1 MPPSPRKGS
10 KPSAVTQPES
20 DDKPWLNAS
29 LSHLNKPQ
37 ELAELIAAQ
46 PERLANAD
54 ASLSA
59 LSVQALKQFFDHSLS
74 SEKDAIPSICAF
86 IETVTPKSELKDQRA
101 SRSAGK
107 RKRAH
112 ATTAAFVPP
121 LFQGTPLDQLVTDGM
136 DSRQLWEQIDLKAA
150 KMSGIV
156 ERYFAQGLIREEDE
170 DENEDDEDEEEPN
183 KRAGPSRSR
192 SLSDDDDDD
201 DSNSDQEDEDDNDM
215 SGDYDEQD
223 MDPEEERVR
232 LSQLSD
238 ADLRALG
245 IDPAL
250 REQFLAHLA
259 EEGQDDNDS
268 DEKGSAYA
276 GASDISDGD
285 PTEIFYEPL
294 KTEAEQLRRK
304 EEQEMGMLPRLRS
317 QVGDDEDDEEE
328 DDDQDMY
335 EDDQE
340 EEEDESEEDDSR
352 AKSSGKNS
360 AGIPTSLLEDLDRPG
375 KASKRPSKRHPTL
388 DDDFFSIDDLNRQ
401 LDEQDAEEE
410 ADPVDDNDDDDLT
423 DQVDYFK
430 PLSGGDDLDDEHDE
444 HDEQEEEAAE
454 GSRLVD
460 AADAHY
466 ADFFLPPTKA
476 AKFNKKFGKRKASA
490 RFAAQDAAGDHNDH
504 DDGDEEESDLDEQS
518 SPSKKPARIY
528 EEPDRKRS
536 IRFNDTI
543 EFRRI
548 KPRKKSVDDFTPEM
562 LRMIGAS
569 SDDVD
574 AARHF
579 DDEDM
584 DEDQDN
590 DDEEDDDDMDMDEV
604 ESETSSVGRRDSDD
618 EGEEL
623 YPDEE
628 QSEGE
633 DAEEDDDDEDQDD
646 DDDGVNTARR
656 VAGDLFADSDD
667 EADAQ
672 EKLSTH
678 EKRVAALK
686 EEIARLEDE
695 NVAKKDWTL
704 MGEAGTRARPQD
716 SLLEQD
722 LEFERAAKVTPQVT
736 EEMTESI
743 EDLIKRR
750 ILDRNFDDVIRR
762 REMEALPFLPSR
774 LLELSDSKSAKSLA
788 ELYEEEYQAARG
800 VDGEDGAPVAE
811 ADAKLAKE
819 HEEITALYDDI
830 FNKLD
835 ALSNAH
841 FTPKAPKATIQ
852 TLTNAPSVS
861 IETALP
867 STASSSTMLAP
878 EEVYER
884 SRHSTAMDGAKS
896 EMTPEEKQRLHNKL
910 RQEKRQ
916 RNEKIQDT
924 RKALEMSGLVRA
936 KKVNEKEEKQQ
947 ALKKLVGNRGVS
959 VIGKEAN
966 AAGAGTGKNSKNK
979 AKAKAGASGVNGSAA
994 KPTTANQF
1002 KL

>member
-1 MPPSPRKGS
+1 MPASPRKAAKAAAAS
-10 KPSAVTQPES
+10 RPTM
-20 DDKPWLNAS
+20 DDKES
-29 LSHLNKPQ
+29 LSTSLPHLSEAQ
-37 ELAELIAAQ
+37 ELAELVASQ
-46 PERLANAD
+46 PERLAIGD
-54 ASLSA
+54 ASLST
-59 LSVQALKQFFDHSLS
+59 LSIRALKQIFDHSIQ
-74 SEKDAIPSICAF
+74 SEKDSVPSICSF
-86 IETVTPKSELKDQRA
+86 IETVTPKAQLLEQRV
-101 SRSAGK
+101 SRSGGK
-107 RKRAH
+107 RKRGQASV
-112 ATTAAFVPP
+112 AAPP
-121 LFQGTPLDQLVTDGM
+121 AFEGTPLDELVTEGM

-150 KMSGIV
+150 KMSSVV
-156 ERYFAQGLIREEDE
+156 ERFFAQGLLR
-170 DENEDDEDEEEPN
+170 DEDEEEEDEPESSS
-183 KRAGPSRSR
+183 RAGPSRSR
-192 SLSDDDDDD
+192 SRVGDQDD
-201 DSNSDQEDEDDNDM
+201 DSDSEDDDEDDNM
-215 SGDYDEQD
+215 SGDDDEDD

-245 IDPAL
+245 IDPAY
-250 REQFLAHLA
+250 REQFLAEMANGDDDDDDGLDEFFSDEE
-259 EEGQDDNDS
+259 EEGS
-268 DEKGSAYA
+268 PYA

-285 PTEIFYEPL
+285 PTETFYEPL

-317 QVGDDEDDEEE
+317 QVGDASDDDHDGEEE
-328 DDDQDMY
+328 DDDEDMY
-335 EDDQE
+335 EQG
-340 EEEDESEEDDSR
+340 ESDEEDDSNDEDKHSKR
-352 AKSSGKNS
+352 GGKKTNNM
-360 AGIPTSLLEDLDRPG
+360 GIPTSLLDDLDRPG
-375 KASKRPSKRHPTL
+375 KPVTRSTKRHPTL

-410 ADPVDDNDDDDLT
+410 ADPLQDNDDDDLT
-423 DQVDYFK
+423 DQVDLFK
-430 PLSGGDDLDDEHDE
+430 PLPGGDDLDDVEEDDE
-444 HDEQEEEAAE
+444 VAQQS
-454 GSRLVD
+454 GLVD

-476 AKFNKKFGKRKASA
+476 AKFNKKFGGRKASA
-490 RFAAQDAAGDHNDH
+490 RFAKQDAAGDEAEE
-504 DDGDEEESDLDEQS
+504 DDEDEDDSAADEET
-518 SPSKKPARIY
+518 SPSKKQVRVY
-528 EEPDRKRS
+528 EEPDRKRR
-536 IRFNDTI
+536 IRFNETI
-543 EFRRI
+543 EYRRI
-548 KPRKKSVDDFTPEM
+548 KPRKKSIDDLTPEM
-562 LRMIGAS
+562 LQMIGAS

-574 AARHF
+574 AARNF
-579 DDEDM
+579 DEEMDEDDEDQ
-584 DEDQDN
+584 ES
-590 DDEEDDDDMDMDEV
+590 DEEMDMDEV
-604 ESETSSVGRRDSDD
+604 ESETSSIGRQGSDD
-618 EGEEL
+618 EE
-623 YPDEE
+623 
-628 QSEGE
+628 
-633 DAEEDDDDEDQDD
+633 EEDDEEIEDEDENEDEEADD
-646 DDDGVNTARR
+646 DSKGANTARR
-656 VAGDLFADSDD
+656 VVGDLFADSDD

-672 EKLSTH
+672 DKLSTY

-695 NVAKKDWTL
+695 NVGKKDWTL
-704 MGEAGTRARPQD
+704 MGEAGARARGQD

-722 LEFERAAKVTPQVT
+722 LEFERGAKVTPQVT

-788 ELYEEEYQAARG
+788 DLYEEEYQAARG
-800 VDGEDGAPVAE
+800 GDGEDGAPIPE

-819 HEEITALYDDI
+819 HEEITKLYDEI

-867 STASSSTMLAP
+867 ATASSSTMLAP

-896 EMTPEEKQRLHNKL
+896 EMTPEEKQRLHNNL
-910 RQEKRQ
+910 RKEKRQ

-966 AAGAGTGKNSKNK
+966 ATGAGTGKNARNK
-979 AKAKAGASGVNGSAA
+979 GKGKGVNGAA
-994 KPTTANQF
+994 SGTVRPASGNQF

>member
-1 MPPSPRKGS
+1 MPPSPRKGA
-10 KPSAVTQPES
+10 KPPAASQHQDQDTPSV
-20 DDKPWLNAS
+20 DAS
-29 LSHLNKPQ
+29 LSHLNKAQ
-37 ELAELIAAQ
+37 QLAELIASQ
-46 PERLANAD
+46 PERLANPD
-54 ASLSA
+54 ASVSA
-59 LSVQALKQFFDHSLS
+59 LSVEALKQIFDHSVA
-74 SEKDAIPSICAF
+74 SEKHSVPSICAF
-86 IETVTPKSELKDQRA
+86 IQTVTPNAELDQRA

-107 RKRAH
+107 RKRGH
-112 ATTAAFVPP
+112 SSAAAAP
-121 LFQGTPLDQLVTDGM
+121 LFEATPLDELITDGM

-150 KMSGIV
+150 KMSNIV
-156 ERYFAQGLIREEDE
+156 ERYFAQGLIREEEE
-170 DENEDDEDEEEPN
+170 DEDDEDEAEQASN

-192 SLSDDDDDD
+192 AHSDDDDDSDLD
-201 DSNSDQEDEDDNDM
+201 DEDQDEDDDDM
-215 SGDYDEQD
+215 SGDYDDED

-250 REQFLAHLA
+250 REQFLAHMA
-259 EEGQDDNDS
+259 EEGDDDDDES
-268 DEKGSAYA
+268 DEEGSAYA

-285 PTEIFYEPL
+285 PTEVFYEPL

-304 EEQEMGMLPRLRS
+304 EEQETGILPRLRS
-317 QVGDDEDDEEE
+317 QVDDDDDEQDEDEEDDED
-328 DDDQDMY
+328 
-335 EDDQE
+335 
-340 EEEDESEEDDSR
+340 EDESEEEQDSR

-375 KASKRPSKRHPTL
+375 QASKRPAKRHPTL
-388 DDDFFSIDDLNRQ
+388 DDDFFSIDELNRQ
-401 LDEQDAEEE
+401 LDEQDAQEE
-410 ADPVDDNDDDDLT
+410 ADAAEDSDDEDLGNE
-423 DQVDYFK
+423 VDYFK
-430 PLSGGDDLDDEHDE
+430 PLGGDDDLDEDEDA
-444 HDEQEEEAAE
+444 DDSAEASGLA
-454 GSRLVD
+454 D

-490 RFAAQDAAGDHNDH
+490 RFANEDAADAHV
-504 DDGDEEESDLDEQS
+504 DDDDSDLDES
-518 SPSKKPARIY
+518 ASPSKPVARVY
-528 EEPDRKRS
+528 EEPDRKRR

-548 KPRKKSVDDFTPEM
+548 KPRKKSADELTPEM

-574 AARHF
+574 AARDF
-579 DDEDM
+579 DEDM
-584 DEDQDN
+584 DDEQ
-590 DDEEDDDDMDMDEV
+590 EEDDDEQDEDDTDMDEV
-604 ESETSSVGRRDSDD
+604 ESETSSVGRQGSDD
-618 EGEEL
+618 EDEGQHS
-623 YPDEE
+623 DEE
-628 QSEGE
+628 EGQDEQDQSQ
-633 DAEEDDDDEDQDD
+633 DEEPEEEEE

-716 SLLEQD
+716 SFLEQD

-800 VDGEDGAPVAE
+800 GADGEDGAPVAE

-819 HEEITALYDDI
+819 HEEITQLYDDI

-861 IETALP
+861 IESALP
-867 STASSSTMLAP
+867 ATASSSTMLAP

-884 SRHSTAMDGAKS
+884 ARHSTAMDGAKS
-896 EMTPEEKQRLHNKL
+896 EMTPEEKQRLHHKL

-916 RNEKIQDT
+916 RNDKIQDT
-924 RKALEMSGLVRA
+924 RRALEMSGLVRA

-959 VIGKEAN
+959 VIGKDAN
-966 AAGAGTGKNSKNK
+966 AAGAGTGKNGKNK
-979 AKAKAGASGVNGSAA
+979 AKGKTANGVNGTA

>member
-1 MPPSPRKGS
+1 MPLLPRKRSQPSPA
-10 KPSAVTQPES
+10 PSQDTVEPVETLNVSLPRL
-20 DDKPWLNAS
+20 DKA
-29 LSHLNKPQ
+29 Q
-37 ELAELIAAQ
+37 QLAELVASE
-46 PERLANAD
+46 PERLASGD
-54 ASLSA
+54 ASISA
-59 LSVQALKQFFDHSLS
+59 LSVTALKQLFDHSIQSERLS
-74 SEKDAIPSICAF
+74 VPSICSF
-86 IETVTPKSELKDQRA
+86 IQTVTPNADLLEQRA

-107 RKRAH
+107 RKRGSN
-112 ATTAAFVPP
+112 AAAPPP
-121 LFQGTPLDQLVTDGM
+121 LFEGTPLDELVTEGM

-150 KMSGIV
+150 KMSSIV
-156 ERYFAQGLIREEDE
+156 ERYFAQGLIREE
-170 DENEDDEDEEEPN
+170 EEEHHASS
-183 KRAGPSRSR
+183 RAGPSRSR
-192 SLSDDDDDD
+192 SRRNDDFDQ
-201 DSNSDQEDEDDNDM
+201 DQEDQDDDT
-215 SGDYDEQD
+215 SGDYDDDED
-223 MDPEEERVR
+223 DDIDPEEERVR
-232 LSQLSD
+232 LSELSD

-245 IDPAL
+245 IDPAYRDQL
-250 REQFLAHLA
+250 LA
-259 EEGQDDNDS
+259 EMADQGDDDQES
-268 DEKGSAYA
+268 DEEGSAYA
-276 GASDISDGD
+276 GASDVSDGD
-285 PTEIFYEPL
+285 PTEVFYEPL
-294 KTEAEQLRRK
+294 KTEAEQLQRK

-317 QVGDDEDDEEE
+317 Q
-328 DDDQDMY
+328 
-335 EDDQE
+335 
-340 EEEDESEEDDSR
+340 
-352 AKSSGKNS
+352 NS
-360 AGIPTSLLEDLDRPG
+360 AGIPKSLLEDLDRPG
-375 KASKRPSKRHPTL
+375 KASQRPTKRHPTL

-401 LDEQDAEEE
+401 LDEQDAQED
-410 ADPVDDNDDDDLT
+410 ADPVDDNDDDDIA

-430 PLSGGDDLDDEHDE
+430 PLDGADSLDDDE
-444 HDEQEEEAAE
+444 DDDEGAGLA
-454 GSRLVD
+454 D

-466 ADFFLPPTKA
+466 ADFFLPPSKA

-490 RFAAQDAAGDHNDH
+490 RFANEDAAADQLDQ
-504 DDGDEEESDLDEQS
+504 DEEVSDDEDDQP
-518 SPSKKPARIY
+518 SPSKAKARVY
-528 EEPDRKRS
+528 EEPDRKRR
-536 IRFNDTI
+536 IRFNTTI
-543 EFRRI
+543 EYRRI
-548 KPRKKSVDDFTPEM
+548 KPRKKSADELIPEM
-562 LRMIGAS
+562 LLRMIGAS
-569 SDDVD
+569 DDDVD
-574 AARHF
+574 AAL
-579 DDEDM
+579 
-584 DEDQDN
+584 
-590 DDEEDDDDMDMDEV
+590 
-604 ESETSSVGRRDSDD
+604 ESETSSIGRQGSDD
-618 EGEEL
+618 EGESQ
-623 YPDEE
+623 YSDDEDE
-628 QSEGE
+628 E
-633 DAEEDDDDEDQDD
+633 DAEEDLDDEQDSADDQEDY
-646 DDDGVNTARR
+646 GVDTARR
-656 VAGDLFADSDD
+656 VAGDLFTDSDD

-672 EKLSTH
+672 DKLSTH

-704 MGEAGTRARPQD
+704 MGEAGSRARPQD

-800 VDGEDGAPVAE
+800 ADGEDGVPVAE

-819 HEEITALYDDI
+819 HEEITQLYDDI

-852 TLTNAPSVS
+852 TLTNVPSIS

-867 STASSSTMLAP
+867 ATASSSTMLAP

-884 SRHSTAMDGAKS
+884 SLHSTAMDGAKS

-924 RKALEMSGLVRA
+924 RKALEQSGLVRA

-947 ALKKLVGNRGVS
+947 ALQKLVGNRGVS

-966 AAGAGTGKNSKNK
+966 AAGAGSGKNAKNKGK
-979 AKAKAGASGVNGSAA
+979 AKAINGAANGLA
-994 KPTTANQF
+994 KPATGNQF

>member
-1 MPPSPRKGS
+1 MPPSPRKGA

-20 DDKPWLNAS
+20 DDKPWPNAS
-29 LSHLNKPQ
+29 LSHLNKAQ
-37 ELAELIAAQ
+37 ELAELIAAH
-46 PERLANAD
+46 PERLANGD

-59 LSVQALKQFFDHSLS
+59 LSVQALKQIFDHSVS

-86 IETVTPKSELKDQRA
+86 IQTVTPKSELQDQRA
-101 SRSAGK
+101 SRSGGK
-107 RKRAH
+107 RKRGH
-112 ATTAAFVPP
+112 ASTAAAPP
-121 LFQGTPLDQLVTDGM
+121 LFEGTPLDELVTDGM
-136 DSRQLWEQIDLKAA
+136 DSRQLWEQVDLKAA

-156 ERYFAQGLIREEDE
+156 ERYFAQGLIREE
-170 DENEDDEDEEEPN
+170 NEDEDEEEEEESN

-192 SLSDDDDDD
+192 SRSDDDDDD
-201 DSNSDQEDEDDNDM
+201 SDSDEEDEDDNDM
-215 SGDYDEQD
+215 SGDYDDED
-223 MDPEEERVR
+223 MDPEEERAR

-250 REQFLAHLA
+250 RDQFLAHLA
-259 EEGQDDNDS
+259 EEDDES
-268 DEKGSAYA
+268 DEEGSAYA

-285 PTEIFYEPL
+285 PTEVFYEPL

-317 QVGDDEDDEEE
+317 QVGDDEDGEDEE
-328 DDDQDMY
+328 DDEDIY
-335 EDDQE
+335 EEDEE
-340 EEEDESEEDDSR
+340 EEEDESEEEHSR
-352 AKSSGKNS
+352 ATSSGKNS

-430 PLSGGDDLDDEHDE
+430 PLSGGDDLDDED
-444 HDEQEEEAAE
+444 DEQEEEAAE
-454 GSRLVD
+454 GSGLVD

-490 RFAAQDAAGDHNDH
+490 RFAALDAAGDHND
-504 DDGDEEESDLDEQS
+504 DDEKDGSDLDEHS
-518 SPSKKPARIY
+518 SPSKKPARVY

-543 EFRRI
+543 EYRRI
-548 KPRKKSVDDFTPEM
+548 KPRKKSMDHLTPEM
-562 LRMIGAS
+562 LKMIGAS

-584 DEDQDN
+584 DEDQDH
-590 DDEEDDDDMDMDEV
+590 DDDDDMDMDEV
-604 ESETSSVGRRDSDD
+604 ESETSSIGHQGSDD
-618 EGEEL
+618 EGEEQ
-623 YPDEE
+623 YSDEAEEDQE
-628 QSEGE
+628 QSEGEGE
-633 DAEEDDDDEDQDD
+633 DAEEDDEEEQD

-750 ILDRNFDDVIRR
+750 ILDQNFDDVIRR

-884 SRHSTAMDGAKS
+884 SRHSTVMDGAKS

-979 AKAKAGASGVNGSAA
+979 GKGKAGANGVNGSAA

>member
-10 KPSAVTQPES
+10 KPSAVNQPES

-29 LSHLNKPQ
+29 LSHLNKAQ

-46 PERLANAD
+46 PERLANGD

-59 LSVQALKQFFDHSLS
+59 LSVQALKQIFDHSVS

-86 IETVTPKSELKDQRA
+86 IQTVTPKSELKDQRA

-107 RKRAH
+107 RKRGQP
-112 ATTAAFVPP
+112 TTAAAPP
-121 LFQGTPLDQLVTDGM
+121 LFEGTPLDELVTDGM

-170 DENEDDEDEEEPN
+170 DEDDEQEPN

-201 DSNSDQEDEDDNDM
+201 DINSDEEDEDDNDM
-215 SGDYDEQD
+215 SGDYDEED

-259 EEGQDDNDS
+259 EEGQDDDDS
-268 DEKGSAYA
+268 DEEGSAYA

-285 PTEIFYEPL
+285 PTEVFYEPL

-317 QVGDDEDDEEE
+317 QVGDEDDDEE
-328 DDDQDMY
+328 DDDDEDMY
-335 EDDQE
+335 EDDQG
-340 EEEDESEEDDSR
+340 EEEDESEEEDSR

-375 KASKRPSKRHPTL
+375 EASKRPSKRHPTL

-444 HDEQEEEAAE
+444 PEEETAE

-490 RFAAQDAAGDHNDH
+490 RFAAQDAAGDHNDD
-504 DDGDEEESDLDEQS
+504 DDGDEDESDLDEQP

-536 IRFNDTI
+536 IRFNDII

-548 KPRKKSVDDFTPEM
+548 KPRKKSLDDLTPEM
-562 LRMIGAS
+562 LGMIGAS
-569 SDDVD
+569 TDDVD

-590 DDEEDDDDMDMDEV
+590 DDEGDDDDMDMDEV

-628 QSEGE
+628 AEEDEEQSEGQ
-633 DAEEDDDDEDQDD
+633 DAEEDDDD
-646 DDDGVNTARR
+646 GVKTARR

-667 EADAQ
+667 DADAQ

-704 MGEAGTRARPQD
+704 MGEAGSRARPQD

-743 EDLIKRR
+743 EELIKRR

-979 AKAKAGASGVNGSAA
+979 AKANANAGANGVNGSAA

>member
-1 MPPSPRKGS
+1 MPSSPRKGS
-10 KPSAVTQPES
+10 QP
-20 DDKPWLNAS
+20 DAALDVRLPQLDKA
-29 LSHLNKPQ
+29 Q
-37 ELAELIAAQ
+37 QLAELLAAE
-46 PERLANAD
+46 PERLANGD

-59 LSVQALKQFFDHSLS
+59 LSVTALKQIFDYSIS
-74 SEKDAIPSICAF
+74 SEKDSVPSICSF
-86 IETVTPKSELKDQRA
+86 IETISPNLELFEQRA
-101 SRSAGK
+101 SRSGGK
-107 RKRAH
+107 RKRG
-112 ATTAAFVPP
+112 TNTARSP
-121 LFQGTPLDQLVTDGM
+121 LFEGTPLDELVTEGM
-136 DSRQLWEQIDLKAA
+136 NSDQLWEQIDLKA
-150 KMSGIV
+150 KNLSGIV
-156 ERYFAQGLIREEDE
+156 ERYFLQDFLREEE
-170 DENEDDEDEEEPN
+170 ENDAEEEEHN
-183 KRAGPSRSR
+183 ARAGPSRSR
-192 SLSDDDDDD
+192 LRFTRQEDQDDEDDDEEEEEEDEEEDGDDSMSADHDDDD
-201 DSNSDQEDEDDNDM
+201 EDEELDLK
-215 SGDYDEQD
+215 
-223 MDPEEERVR
+223 EERVR

-245 IDPAL
+245 VDPAL
-250 REQFLAHLA
+250 RDQLLA
-259 EEGQDDNDS
+259 EIDEQSEDGDDS
-268 DEKGSAYA
+268 DEEGSAYA

-285 PTEIFYEPL
+285 PTEVFYEPL

-304 EEQEMGMLPRLRS
+304 EEEEMRMLPRLRS
-317 QVGDDEDDEEE
+317 QIDSNDDAEEDEDEEDPDDEDEEE
-328 DDDQDMY
+328 DREDGSDDA
-335 EDDQE
+335 EG
-340 EEEDESEEDDSR
+340 SR
-352 AKSSGKNS
+352 SSSKNS
-360 AGIPTSLLEDLDRPG
+360 AGIPKSLLEDLDRPG
-375 KASKRPSKRHPTL
+375 KATQRSSKRHPTL

-401 LDEQDAEEE
+401 LDEQDAQEE
-410 ADPVDDNDDDDLT
+410 ADADHDDNDDDDIA

-430 PLSGGDDLDDEHDE
+430 PISGDDNLDDDDQEDE
-444 HDEQEEEAAE
+444 DADQET
-454 GSRLVD
+454 GLVN

-466 ADFFLPPTKA
+466 ADFFLPPAKA

-490 RFAAQDAAGDHNDH
+490 RFAQEDAAADQIDDND
-504 DDGDEEESDLDEQS
+504 DESDADPE
-518 SPSKKPARIY
+518 PAAERVY
-528 EEPDRKRS
+528 EEPDRKRR
-536 IRFNDTI
+536 IRFNTTI
-543 EFRRI
+543 EYRRI
-548 KPRKKSVDDFTPEM
+548 KPRKKSADELTPEM

-569 SDDVD
+569 ADDLDVARRFDEDD
-574 AARHF
+574 AQ
-579 DDEDM
+579 DNDEDM
-584 DEDQDN
+584 E
-590 DDEEDDDDMDMDEV
+590 MDMDEV
-604 ESETSSVGRRDSDD
+604 ESETSSIGRQGSDD
-618 EGEEL
+618 ESEGQDTDDEDEDHTRDDDAEDD
-623 YPDEE
+623 DEE
-628 QSEGE
+628 QAFTDGE
-633 DAEEDDDDEDQDD
+633 QDD
-646 DDDGVNTARR
+646 GIQTARR

-667 EADAQ
+667 ETDAKD
-672 EKLSTH
+672 KLSTH

-686 EEIARLEDE
+686 DEIARLEDE

-704 MGEAGTRARPQD
+704 MGEAGSRARPQD

-722 LEFERAAKVTPQVT
+722 LEFERAAKVIPQVT

-750 ILDRNFDDVIRR
+750 ILERNFDDVIRR

-800 VDGEDGAPVAE
+800 ADGGDGAPMAE

-819 HEEITALYDDI
+819 HEEITKLYDDI

-861 IETALP
+861 IESALP
-867 STASSSTMLAP
+867 ATSSSSTMLAP

-924 RKALEMSGLVRA
+924 RRALEQSGLVRA

-959 VIGKEAN
+959 VIGKQPN
-966 AAGAGTGKNSKNK
+966 AVGAGTGKNAKNK
-979 AKAKAGASGVNGSAA
+979 SKPINRAANASA

>member
-1 MPPSPRKGS
+1 MPSSPRKGS
-10 KPSAVTQPES
+10 QPAAT
-20 DDKPWLNAS
+20 AS
-29 LSHLNKPQ
+29 TSLAGLNKAQ
-37 ELAELIAAQ
+37 ELAEIIASQ

-59 LSVQALKQFFDHSLS
+59 LSVHALKQLFDHSIT
-74 SEKDAIPSICAF
+74 SEKQSVPSICSF
-86 IETVTPKSELKDQRA
+86 IQTITPKSELLDQRA

-107 RKRAH
+107 RKRGNN
-112 ATTAAFVPP
+112 AAIPPP
-121 LFQGTPLDQLVTDGM
+121 LFEATPLDELVTDGM

-156 ERYFAQGLIREEDE
+156 ERYFAQGLLREEEE
-170 DENEDDEDEEEPN
+170 DDDEDEEQAN
-183 KRAGPSRSR
+183 ARAGPSRSR
-192 SLSDDDDDD
+192 SRSSRQD
-201 DSNSDQEDEDDNDM
+201 EDEDDDEDDDDM
-215 SGDYDEQD
+215 SGDFDNDED
-223 MDPEEERVR
+223 DEEDVDLEEERVR

-245 IDPAL
+245 VDPAL
-250 REQFLAHLA
+250 RDQLLA
-259 EEGQDDNDS
+259 EIDEQGQDDDDQDS
-268 DEKGSAYA
+268 DDEGSAYA

-285 PTEIFYEPL
+285 PTEVFYEPL
-294 KTEAEQLRRK
+294 KTEAEQLKRK
-304 EEQEMGMLPRLRS
+304 EEEEMGMLPRLRS
-317 QVGDDEDDEEE
+317 QVGDDEDDEDDDEDE
-328 DDDQDMY
+328 DDMDEDEDAEDQDS
-335 EDDQE
+335 
-340 EEEDESEEDDSR
+340 EDEESR
-352 AKSSGKNS
+352 ARTS
-360 AGIPTSLLEDLDRPG
+360 AGIPKSLLQDLDRPG
-375 KASKRPSKRHPTL
+375 KASQRPSKRHPTL

-401 LDEQDAEEE
+401 LDEQDAQED
-410 ADPVDDNDDDDLT
+410 ADPVDGDNDDDDIA

-430 PLSGGDDLDDEHDE
+430 PLSGDDGVDEDEADDDEDP
-444 HDEQEEEAAE
+444 E
-454 GSRLVD
+454 GGVVN
-460 AADAHY
+460 AADAHF

-476 AKFNKKFGKRKASA
+476 SKFNKKFGGRKASA
-490 RFAAQDAAGDHNDH
+490 RFAREDAAADQLDA
-504 DDGDEEESDLDEQS
+504 DPESDSDSGSEQE
-518 SPSKKPARIY
+518 AERVY
-528 EEPDRKRS
+528 EEPDRKRR
-536 IRFNDTI
+536 IRFNTTI
-543 EFRRI
+543 EYRRI
-548 KPRKKSVDDFTPEM
+548 KPRKKSADELTPEM

-569 SDDVD
+569 SDDLE
-574 AARHF
+574 AARRF
-579 DDEDM
+579 DEDM
-584 DEDQDN
+584 DEDQDG
-590 DDEEDDDDMDMDEV
+590 DDDDMDMDEV
-604 ESETSSVGRRDSDD
+604 ESETSSVGRQASDD
-618 EGEEL
+618 EDEGQ
-623 YPDEE
+623 YSDEE
-628 QSEGE
+628 EQDDNS
-633 DAEEDDDDEDQDD
+633 DDVEEDDEEEEQGSADD
-646 DDDGVNTARR
+646 DRDGGATTARR
-656 VAGDLFADSDD
+656 VTGDLFADSDD
-667 EADAQ
+667 EEDAKD
-672 EKLSTH
+672 KLSTH

-695 NVAKKDWTL
+695 NVGKKDWTL
-704 MGEAGTRARPQD
+704 MGEAGSRARPQD

-762 REMEALPFLPSR
+762 REVEALPFLPSR

-800 VDGEDGAPVAE
+800 ADGEDGAPVAE

-819 HEEITALYDDI
+819 HEEIGQLYDDI

-861 IETALP
+861 MESALP
-867 STASSSTMLAP
+867 ATSSSSTMLAP

-916 RNEKIQDT
+916 RNDKIQDT
-924 RKALEMSGLVRA
+924 RKALEQSGLVRS

-966 AAGAGTGKNSKNK
+966 AVGAGTGKNAKNK
-979 AKAKAGASGVNGSAA
+979 GKGKSNGVASGAEKGVSG
-994 KPTTANQF
+994 NQF

>member
-1 MPPSPRKGS
+1 MPESPRKSAQAAASAQTETDKKDVLDTSLPHLS
-10 KPSAVTQPES
+10 KA
-20 DDKPWLNAS
+20 
-29 LSHLNKPQ
+29 Q
-37 ELAELIAAQ
+37 ELAELIASQ
-46 PERLANAD
+46 PERLASGD

-59 LSVQALKQFFDHSLS
+59 LSVDALKQLFDHSVQ
-74 SEKDAIPSICAF
+74 SEKDAVPSICAF
-86 IETVTPKSELKDQRA
+86 IETVTPKAELLEQRA

-107 RKRAH
+107 RKRGQN
-112 ATTAAFVPP
+112 AAAPPP
-121 LFQGTPLDQLVTDGM
+121 LFEGTPLDELVTDGM
-136 DSRQLWEQIDLKAA
+136 DSRQLWEQIDLKAS
-150 KMSGIV
+150 KMSNIV
-156 ERYFAQGLIREEDE
+156 ERYFAQGLIREEE
-170 DENEDDEDEEEPN
+170 EDEDEEEEASS
-183 KRAGPSRSR
+183 RAGPSRTRSR
-192 SLSDDDDDD
+192 MDDDDDQD
-201 DSNSDQEDEDDNDM
+201 DQDM
-215 SGDYDEQD
+215 SGDYDEED
-223 MDPEEERVR
+223 IDPEEERAR

-238 ADLRALG
+238 AELRALG
-245 IDPAL
+245 IDPAFRDQL
-250 REQFLAHLA
+250 LADLDQEIDA
-259 EEGQDDNDS
+259 DEDS
-268 DEKGSAYA
+268 DEEGSAYA

-285 PTEIFYEPL
+285 PTQVFYEPL

-304 EEQEMGMLPRLRS
+304 EEHESGMLARLRS
-317 QVGDDEDDEEE
+317 QVDDDDNSE
-328 DDDQDMY
+328 DDDEVMD
-335 EDDQE
+335 
-340 EEEDESEEDDSR
+340 EEDESEDEGRRSKASR
-352 AKSSGKNS
+352 KNS
-360 AGIPTSLLEDLDRPG
+360 AGIPESLLEDLDRPG
-375 KASKRPSKRHPTL
+375 KSAQRPTKRHPTL
-388 DDDFFSIDDLNRQ
+388 DDDFFSIDELNRQ

-410 ADPVDDNDDDDLT
+410 ADPVDADDNDNDDLT
-423 DQVDYFK
+423 DQVDLYK
-430 PLSGGDDLDDEHDE
+430 PLPGGDGLDDEDE
-444 HDEQEEEAAE
+444 DEAE
-454 GSRLVD
+454 GSGMVD

-476 AKFNKKFGKRKASA
+476 VKFNKKFGKRKASS
-490 RFAAQDAAGDHNDH
+490 RFANEDAAGDAQ
-504 DDGDEEESDLDEQS
+504 DDDESDEEEEA
-518 SPSKKPARIY
+518 SPSKKQIRVY

-543 EFRRI
+543 EYRRI
-548 KPRKKSVDDFTPEM
+548 KPRKKSLDDYAPDV
-562 LRMIGAS
+562 LRMLGAS
-569 SDDVD
+569 QNDVD
-574 AARHF
+574 AAREY
-579 DDEDM
+579 DEDM
-584 DEDQDN
+584 DEDEEGD
-590 DDEEDDDDMDMDEV
+590 DDEQDDDEMDMDEV
-604 ESETSSVGRRDSDD
+604 ESETSSVGRQGSDD
-618 EGEEL
+618 EDEGQYSDENE
-623 YPDEE
+623 EE
-628 QSEGE
+628 QSQDEQG
-633 DAEEDDDDEDQDD
+633 EDDDEEDNAD

-667 EADAQ
+667 EGDTKD
-672 EKLSTH
+672 KLSTH

-695 NVAKKDWTL
+695 NVGKKDWTL
-704 MGEAGTRARPQD
+704 MGETSTRARPQD

-800 VDGEDGAPVAE
+800 ADGQDGAPVAE

-819 HEEITALYDDI
+819 HEEISQLYDDI

-861 IETALP
+861 IESALP
-867 STASSSTMLAP
+867 ATVSSSTTLAP

-884 SRHSTAMDGAKS
+884 SRHSTAMEGAKS

-936 KKVNEKEEKQQ
+936 KKVNEKEEKQR

-959 VIGKEAN
+959 VIGKDPN

-979 AKAKAGASGVNGSAA
+979 GKGAANGINGAGS
-994 KPTTANQF
+994 KPTSGNQF